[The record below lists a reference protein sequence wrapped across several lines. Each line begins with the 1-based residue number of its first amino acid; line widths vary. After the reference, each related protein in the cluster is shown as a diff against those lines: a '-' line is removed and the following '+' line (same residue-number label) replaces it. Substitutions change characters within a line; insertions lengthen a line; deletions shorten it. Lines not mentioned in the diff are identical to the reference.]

1 MWKIRIIESFILM
14 SNVLL
19 SSPRSTRLEGE
30 NNVKDRSSSPQSV
43 IIQINNLESMDSFS
57 VNLDS

>member
-1 MWKIRIIESFILM
+1 MWKIRITESSILM

-19 SSPRSTRLEGE
+19 FFPRSTRLEGE

-43 IIQINNLESMDSFS
+43 IIQINNLERMDSFS